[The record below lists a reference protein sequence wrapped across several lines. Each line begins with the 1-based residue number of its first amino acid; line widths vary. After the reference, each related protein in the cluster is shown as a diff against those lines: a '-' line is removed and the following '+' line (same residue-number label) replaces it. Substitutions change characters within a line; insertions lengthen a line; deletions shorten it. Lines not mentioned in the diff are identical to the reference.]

1 VPLAPFI
8 PPTHTRSGA
17 AVARPRLAV
26 LAAVVGIA
34 AAVLAYAI
42 SPDVRHAVTH
52 AATSVRH
59 AVTRVFH
66 DGDRPKAPAL
76 PTEVLI
82 GPRTTLAALR
92 GHPALI
98 SFWTADSASG
108 REAAFLARAARSAGG
123 RGRIVGV
130 GYDLSRT
137 AARRFVAHH
146 RWSFANLRDAH
157 GTVGRRYGIRGARDV
172 PVTFV
177 LDAQGGIA
185 RTLRGPQSESALL
198 AALRSA
204 GR

>member
-8 PPTHTRSGA
+8 PPTHTRSGT
-17 AVARPRLAV
+17 AVAHPRLAV
-26 LAAVVGIA
+26 LAAVVGIG

-42 SPDVRHAVTH
+42 SPGVRHAVRH

-66 DGDRPKAPAL
+66 DGDRLKAAAL

-82 GPRTTLAALR
+82 GPRTTLAGLR

-98 SFWTADSASG
+98 SFWTSDPASG
-108 REAAFLARAARSAGG
+108 REAVFLQRAARSAAG

-130 GYDLSRT
+130 GYEVSPT
-137 AARRFVAHH
+137 AARRFLAHH
-146 RWSFANLRDAH
+146 RWSFVNLRDAH
-157 GTVGRRYGIRGARDV
+157 GAVGRRYGIRSARDV

-185 RTLRGPQSESALL
+185 RALHGPQSESVLRG
-198 AALRSA
+198 ALRSA

>member
-17 AVARPRLAV
+17 AVTRPRLAV
-26 LAAVVGIA
+26 LAAVVGMA
-34 AAVLAYAI
+34 AALLAYAI
-42 SPDVRHAVTH
+42 APGVRHAVKH

-66 DGDRPKAPAL
+66 ESDRPKAAAL
-76 PTEVLI
+76 PTDVLI
-82 GPRTTLAALR
+82 GPRVTLSGLR

-98 SFWTADSASG
+98 SFWNADTASG
-108 REAAFLARAARSAGG
+108 REAAPLQRAARSPAAH
-123 RGRIVGV
+123 GRIVGI
-130 GYDLSRT
+130 GYDLNRR

-146 RWSFANLRDAH
+146 RWSFANLLDVH
-157 GTVGRRYGIRGARDV
+157 GVVGRRYGVRTARDV
-172 PVTFV
+172 PVTYV
-177 LDAQGGIA
+177 LDAKGAVA
-185 RTLRGPQSESALL
+185 RTLRGPQSESTLL